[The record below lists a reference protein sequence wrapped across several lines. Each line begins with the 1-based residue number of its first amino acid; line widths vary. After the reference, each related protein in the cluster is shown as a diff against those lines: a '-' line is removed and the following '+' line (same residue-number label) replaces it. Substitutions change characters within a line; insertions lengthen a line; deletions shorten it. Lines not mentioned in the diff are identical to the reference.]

1 MAFFDVYPY
10 TDVANQ
16 NASRVDTVKS
26 ASIRYFFRL
35 WILNKKSDDDYN
47 IGERESEKKYYE

>member
-1 MAFFDVYPY
+1 MAFVDVYPY

-16 NASRVDTVKS
+16 NASRVESTRS

-35 WILNKKSDDDYN
+35 WILNEKSDDNYKRET
-47 IGERESEKKYYE
+47 ERERGKES

>member
-1 MAFFDVYPY
+1 MIAFVDVYPY

-16 NASRVDTVKS
+16 NASRVDSVKS

-35 WILNKKSDDDYN
+35 WILNKKSDDDY
-47 IGERESEKKYYE
+47 IVLEREKVRKV